1 MFYRKFI
8 YIVLSCLF
16 LFLCIGCIGN
26 DTNSEIELSA
36 DLSESDAINNS
47 SSATFTETDTL
58 DKASMMYAYSADDY
72 DIATA
77 NNAFAFDMYS
87 NLTKEE
93 NLVFSP
99 YSIFT
104 AMAVCYDGAENTT
117 QEEIAYVFNYPLSKP
132 VLEKSS
138 KEIMDTINSDV
149 DNYDLKTANALWVR
163 KEYPLNQQF
172 VKNSKK
178 YYGGNVTNLDFKAEP
193 EESRIIIND
202 WVASKTNEKIENLI
216 PEDLITADT
225 AVIITNAVYFKG
237 KWMNEFDTAH
247 TEKKIFYNSSSDV
260 NGTPVDMMY
269 IQEYFSYGEDE
280 NAKIVELPYKGN
292 DLCMYVVLPEENNI
306 EEFENTFTLSEY
318 NTLKSSMELQ
328 YPVQTWLPKF
338 NIDTKVELPDTLQDM
353 GIVDAFDSR
362 RANLS
367 GMYDVEMVPEDYN
380 LWLDDV
386 VHQAFID
393 VQEEGTEAAASTA
406 IEAVDS
412 AAVTPKKVLEFK
424 ADHPFM
430 FFIEDKR
437 TGCILFMGKVENPAY

>member
-1 MFYRKFI
+1 M
-8 YIVLSCLF
+8 
-16 LFLCIGCIGN
+16 
-26 DTNSEIELSA
+26 
-36 DLSESDAINNS
+36 
-47 SSATFTETDTL
+47 
-58 DKASMMYAYSADDY
+58 DKASMIYAYSVDDY

-104 AMAVCYDGAENTT
+104 AMAVCYDGAEGTT

-132 VLEKSS
+132 VIEKSS
-138 KEIMDTINSDV
+138 KEMMDTINSDG

-178 YYGGNVTNLDFKAEP
+178 YYEGNVTNLDFRGEP

-202 WVASKTNEKIENLI
+202 WVASKTNDKIKDLI
-216 PEDLITADT
+216 PEDLINDDDNTAI
-225 AVIITNAVYFKG
+225 IITNAVYFKG

-247 TEKKIFYNSSSDV
+247 TEKEIFYNSSLNE
-260 NGTPVDMMY
+260 NGIPVDMMY

-280 NAKIVELPYKGN
+280 NAKIVELPYRGN

-306 EEFENTFTLSEY
+306 KEFEEVFTFSDY
-318 NTLKSSMELQ
+318 NRLKSSMDSQ
-328 YPVQTWLPKF
+328 YPVKTWLPKF
-338 NIDTKVELPDTLQDM
+338 RIDTKTDLADTLQDM
-353 GIVDAFDSR
+353 GIVDAFDST

-367 GMYDVEMVPEDYN
+367 GMYDVQMVPEDYT

-393 VQEEGTEAAASTA
+393 VHEEGTEAAASTA

-412 AAVTPKKVLEFK
+412 AAVTPEKVLEFK

-437 TGCILFMGKVENPAY
+437 TGCVLFMGKVENPAY

>member
-1 MFYRKFI
+1 MKYRKI
-8 YIVLSCLF
+8 VCIVLFCF
-16 LFLCIGCIGN
+16 FLCIGCIGN
-26 DTNSEIELSA
+26 DTNLEA
-36 DLSESDAINNS
+36 AV
-47 SSATFTETDTL
+47 
-58 DKASMMYAYSADDY
+58 DKDSTIYAYSVDDY

-87 NLTKEE
+87 HLIKEE

-104 AMAVCYDGAENTT
+104 AMAVCYDGAESTT
-117 QEEIAYVFNYPLSKP
+117 QEEIAYVFNYPLNKP

-138 KEIMDTINSDV
+138 KKMMNTINSDD

-172 VKNSKK
+172 VQNSKN
-178 YYGGNVTNLDFKAEP
+178 YYEANVTNLDFRDEP
-193 EESRIIIND
+193 EKSRVIINE
-202 WVASKTNEKIENLI
+202 WVASKTNDKIKDLI
-216 PEDLITADT
+216 PEDLINDEGNTAI
-225 AVIITNAVYFKG
+225 IITNAVYFKG
-237 KWMNEFDTAH
+237 KWMNEFDALNTG
-247 TEKKIFYNSSSDV
+247 KRIFYNSSSNE

-292 DLCMYVVLPEENNI
+292 DLCMYIVLPEENNI
-306 EEFENTFTLSEY
+306 EEFESTFTLSGY
-318 NTLKSSMELQ
+318 NKLKSSMESQ
-328 YPVQTWLPKF
+328 YMVRVWLPRFK
-338 NIDTKVELPDTLQDM
+338 IDSKAELPDTLKDM
-353 GIVDAFDSR
+353 GIVDAFDEN
-362 RANLS
+362 RANFS
-367 GMYDVEMVPEDYN
+367 GIYDVQMVPEDYK

-412 AAVTPKKVLEFK
+412 AEEVPEKVLEFK

-437 TGCILFMGKVENPAY
+437 TGCILFMGKVEDPGSSVTPGNATEIKNNEE